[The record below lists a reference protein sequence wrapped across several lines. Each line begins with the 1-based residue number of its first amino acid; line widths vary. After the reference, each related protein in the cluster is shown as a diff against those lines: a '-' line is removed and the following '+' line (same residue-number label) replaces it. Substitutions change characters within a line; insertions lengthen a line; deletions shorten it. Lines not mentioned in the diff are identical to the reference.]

1 LRTFWFIV
9 GALAVLVVFAALITV
24 FQHAVLVPLI
34 GVEAASVVC
43 FVLSLLSGGAV
54 ALTALALYE

>member
-1 LRTFWFIV
+1 MKAFWFIV
-9 GALAVLVVFAALITV
+9 GTLAALVVCSILVTL
-24 FQHAVLVPLI
+24 FQHAVLIPMI
-34 GVEAASVVC
+34 GAEAASVVC